1 MFALCFIPCMY
12 INRICVLIYPFKFL
26 VFLKIIFLTCYH
38 SILCSFTL
46 MYDIV
51 YYSIILIITYIAII
65 LTGWTVGIEKLSQI
79 NSIYVLLF
87 DLLNTTR
94 CGELLFMVKNT
105 YPTAWD
111 SCLDNVRMSIYHPL
125 FMYITLTPFL

>member
-1 MFALCFIPCMY
+1 MTKIKRFPRLNNISFWLLPPSLILLLLSALVE
-12 INRICVLIYPFKFL
+12 NG
-26 VFLKIIFLTCYH
+26 
-38 SILCSFTL
+38 
-46 MYDIV
+46 
-51 YYSIILIITYIAII
+51 AG
-65 LTGWTVGIEKLSQI
+65 TGWTVGIEKLSQI

-105 YPTAWD
+105 YPIAWD